1 MTSECLQSMYSGVYR
16 NDIEYIQRKEQIS
29 MYQILATDGKAKR
42 ASFETVH
49 GTIQTPVFMNVGTA
63 AAIKGA
69 VATTDLQEIGTQV
82 ELSNTY
88 HLHVRPGDK
97 VVKQLGGL
105 HKFMNWDKPIL
116 TDSGGFQ
123 VFSLAGLRK
132 IKEEGVYFHSHVD
145 GRKIFMGPEE
155 SMQIQSN
162 LASTIAMAFDE
173 CPSSVADRDYVR
185 KSVDRTTRWLK
196 RCKTEMARLNS
207 LPDTINP
214 NQMLFGINQGAVYE
228 DIRIEHAQQ
237 IAELDLDG
245 YAVGGLAV
253 GESHEE
259 MYRILD
265 AVVPYLPQNKPTY
278 LMGVGT
284 PANILEGVDRGID
297 FFDCVYPSRNG
308 RHGHVYT
315 NHGKLNLFNAKY
327 ELDDSPI
334 EDGCQCPA
342 CRHYSRAYIRHLLK
356 AKEMLGM
363 RLCVLHN
370 LYFYNHM
377 MEEIREAIEK
387 GEYKQY
393 KAKKLAG
400 FEETT

>member
-1 MTSECLQSMYSGVYR
+1 MY
-16 NDIEYIQRKEQIS
+16 K
-29 MYQILATDGKAKR
+29 ILKTDGRAKR
-42 ASFETVH
+42 AEFTTVH
-49 GTIQTPVFMNVGTA
+49 GTVQTPVFMNVGTV

-69 VATTDLQEIGTQV
+69 VATTDLQEIGTQI

-97 VVKQLGGL
+97 LIKELGGL
-105 HKFMNWDKPIL
+105 HKFMNWNKPIL

-132 IKEEGVYFHSHVD
+132 IKEEGVTFQSHID
-145 GRKIFMGPEE
+145 GHKIFMGPEE

-162 LASTIAMAFDE
+162 LGSTIAMAFDE
-173 CPSSVADRDYVR
+173 CVPSMATRDYVQN
-185 KSVDRTTRWLK
+185 SVDRTVRWLE
-196 RCKTEMARLNS
+196 RCKKEMDRLNQ
-207 LPDTINP
+207 LPDTVNP
-214 NQMLFGINQGAVYE
+214 HQMLFGINQGAIYD
-228 DIRIEHAQQ
+228 DIRIEHAKR
-237 IAELDLDG
+237 ISELDLDG
-245 YAVGGLAV
+245 YALGGLAV

-259 MYRILD
+259 MYHIIEKT
-265 AVVPYLPQNKPTY
+265 VPYLPENKPTY

-284 PANILEGVDRGID
+284 PTNILEAVERGVD

-315 NHGKLNLFNAKY
+315 AHGKLNLFNAKY
-327 ELDDSPI
+327 ELDERPI
-334 EDGCQCPA
+334 EEGCQCPA

-370 LYFYNHM
+370 LYFYNHL
-377 MEEIREAIEK
+377 MEEIRDAIDAGCYKEFK
-387 GEYKQY
+387 KKKIEGFNAGEQ
-393 KAKKLAG
+393 
-400 FEETT
+400 